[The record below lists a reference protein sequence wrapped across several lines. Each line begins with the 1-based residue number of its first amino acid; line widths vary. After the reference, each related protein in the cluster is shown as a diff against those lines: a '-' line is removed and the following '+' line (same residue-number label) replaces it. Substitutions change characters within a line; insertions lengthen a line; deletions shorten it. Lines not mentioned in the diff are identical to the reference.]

1 MTQWEGEAIET
12 HAYEMPGDTDMLIP
26 QEYPQLLRDTLDGD
40 GEAGNQLFSL
50 IQKQLYPTAYKI
62 SGNIDDAIEVVQ
74 DSIVAMLPRLGY
86 IKGAQS
92 AEAIAFYALSIC
104 RSKAMKQLMEKK
116 RLTSIDL
123 HEDDL
128 CDPIPSPESQYIKK
142 EMGSLKSEFLA
153 SAMSGLTDV
162 RRRLLFNHKPKTL
175 LTEMEPSFIRNG
187 KHRAKGYVIRKAKSL
202 LKNERYRPLKSLV
215 LN

>member
-1 MTQWEGEAIET
+1 MTQWRGEAIET
-12 HAYEMPGDTDMLIP
+12 HVYETPGDTDMLIP
-26 QEYPQLLRDTLDGD
+26 QEYPQLLRDTIQGD
-40 GEAGNQLFSL
+40 RNAADQLFSL

-104 RSKAMKQLMEKK
+104 RSKAMRQLMEKK
-116 RLTSIDL
+116 KLTSIDL
-123 HEDDL
+123 HADDL
-128 CDPIPSPESQYIKK
+128 CDSIPNPESQYMKK
-142 EMGSLKSEFLA
+142 QMGLLESEFLA
-153 SAMSGLTDV
+153 KAMGGLTDV

-175 LTEMEPSFIRNG
+175 LAEMEPGFIRNG
-187 KHRAKGYVIRKAKSL
+187 KHRAKQYVVRTAKKL

-215 LN
+215 VN